1 MALRKCDPLL
11 IVCIWMSKA
20 VIYAVTT
27 RLFLEWAGG
36 NGGENLIL
44 ISVARTESRYLS
56 KIIRET
62 P

>member
-11 IVCIWMSKA
+11 IVSIWMSKA

-27 RLFLEWAGG
+27 RLFLEGAGG

-44 ISVARTESRYLS
+44 ISIAIAKLQ
-56 KIIRET
+56 IAN
-62 P
+62 

>member
-27 RLFLEWAGG
+27 RLFLEGAGG

-44 ISVARTESRYLS
+44 ISIAIAKLE
-56 KIIRET
+56 IAN
-62 P
+62 